1 MRVVLLLAVGLVA
14 GCASGQKTI
23 EGAVVTPLND
33 LNLMNS
39 NIPEVLKEA
48 RKAPYALPESSTCD
62 DIRIAVLALDDALG
76 PDLDTPE
83 TKENR
88 SLIER
93 GGTAMSG
100 AVQNAAEGVIPFR
113 SWVRKLSGAE
123 RKSRQVKAAITAG
136 TVRRG
141 FLKGVAKAKACDLAA
156 PAVAQGAIG

>member
-1 MRVVLLLAVGLVA
+1 MRTMAIRVTVLVV
-14 GCASGQKTI
+14 GCASSEKAVH
-23 EGAVVTPLND
+23 GAVTTPLND
-33 LNLMNS
+33 LNLVNS
-39 NIPEVLKEA
+39 SVPDVLKNA
-48 RKAPYALPESSTCD
+48 RKAPYELAEPSTCD
-62 DIRIAVLALDDALG
+62 DLRLAILALDDALG

-93 GGTAMSG
+93 GGTAVGG

-141 FLKGVAKAKACDLAA
+141 FLKGVAKARSCDLAL
-156 PAVAQGAIG
+156 AQSS